1 MTRPALLSLALLLV
15 GGLAVAAEAGEK
27 FQLIEISQLESLQR
41 DTRSRVTV
49 LDANEPDVREKDGV
63 IPGAKLLSSFNRYD
77 IQKELPADKN
87 APLVF
92 YCTNRL

>member
-15 GGLAVAAEAGEK
+15 GGLAAAAEAGEK
-27 FQLIEISQLESLQR
+27 FRLIDIPQLETLQR
-41 DTRSRVTV
+41 DTRTPVTV
-49 LDANEPDVREKDGV
+49 LDANEPDVRAKDGV
-63 IPGAKLLSSFNRYD
+63 IPGAKLLSSFNHYD

>member
-1 MTRPALLSLALLLV
+1 MTRPALLSLALLFV

-27 FQLIEISQLESLQR
+27 FQLIEVQQLESLQK
-41 DTRSRVTV
+41 DASAHVTV
-49 LDANEPDVREKDGV
+49 LDANEPDVREKNGV

>member
-1 MTRPALLSLALLLV
+1 MTRTALLSLALLLV
-15 GGLAVAAEAGEK
+15 GGLAAAAQAGEK
-27 FQLIEISQLESLQR
+27 FQLIDIPQLEFLKNDAR
-41 DTRSRVTV
+41 TPVTI
-49 LDANEPDVREKDGV
+49 LDANEPDVREKNGV
-63 IPGAKLLSSFNRYD
+63 IPGAKLLSSFNHYD

>member
-15 GGLAVAAEAGEK
+15 GGLAAASEAGEK
-27 FQLIEISQLESLQR
+27 FQLIGIPQLESLQK
-41 DTRSRVTV
+41 DATTPVTI

>member
-15 GGLAVAAEAGEK
+15 GGFALAAESGEK
-27 FQLIEISQLESLQR
+27 FQLIEIPQLEALQK
-41 DTRSRVTV
+41 DTGTPVTV
-49 LDANEPDVREKDGV
+49 LDANEPDVREKNGV
-63 IPGAKLLSSFNRYD
+63 IPGAKLLSSFNHYD